1 MDLALAVFFYIFDI
15 GGKNIMN
22 YILDLDGTMMDT
34 IEDLGIAIN
43 RAFSALGFP
52 IYSKE
57 MVKTFVGNG
66 SVSFVMKSLGE
77 KQNKFEEVFELF
89 TKFYKD
95 CCTDNVKP
103 YSGVLEFLEK
113 NSGKVA
119 VLTNKPIEQTLKIL
133 GKFNLERHFTCILG
147 GDTAPEK
154 KPEPSGILKIIKDS
168 KWNLNETMMVG
179 DDIPDIGAARA
190 AGIKVAI
197 ILSGF
202 GKASEL
208 LEHKP
213 DYAFKDFEEF
223 AQKSKNNSFGAS

>member
-1 MDLALAVFFYIFDI
+1 MDLALAILFYILNLDNE
-15 GGKNIMN
+15 NIMN

-34 IEDLGIAIN
+34 VEDLGNAIN
-43 RAFSALGFP
+43 KALSALGFP

-66 SVSFVMKSLGE
+66 SVNFVMKSLGDR
-77 KQNKFEEVFELF
+77 QSKFEEVYELF
-89 TKFYKD
+89 TEFYKD
-95 CCTDNVKP
+95 CCTDNAKP
-103 YSGVLEFLEK
+103 YPGVLEFLEK

-133 GKFNLERHFTCILG
+133 GKFNLEHHFTCILG
-147 GDTAPEK
+147 GDTAPER
-154 KPEPSGILKIIKDS
+154 KPAPNGILKIIEDS
-168 KWNLNETMMVG
+168 KWNLNETIMVG

-190 AGIKVAI
+190 ASIKIAI

-202 GKASEL
+202 GNANEL
-208 LEHKP
+208 LELKP

-223 AQKSKNNSFGAS
+223 ALTAKQFS

>member
-1 MDLALAVFFYIFDI
+1 MDLVLSIFFYIFNI

-22 YILDLDGTMMDT
+22 YILDLDGTLMDT
-34 IEDLGIAIN
+34 IEDLGNAIN

-66 SVSFVMKSLGE
+66 SVNFVMKSLGE

-89 TKFYKD
+89 SNFYKD
-95 CCTDNVKP
+95 ICTDNVKP
-103 YSGVLEFLEK
+103 YPGVLEFLEK

-119 VLTNKPIEQTLKIL
+119 MLTNKPIEQTLKIL
-133 GKFNLERHFTCILG
+133 NKFNLEHHFTCILG
-147 GDTAPEK
+147 GDTAPER
-154 KPEPSGILKIIKDS
+154 KPDPSGILKIIEDS
-168 KWNLNETMMVG
+168 KWNLNETIMVG

-197 ILSGF
+197 ILGGF

-208 LEHKP
+208 LELKP
-213 DYAFKDFEEF
+213 DYAFKDFKEF
-223 AQKSKNNSFGAS
+223 AENL

>member
-1 MDLALAVFFYIFDI
+1 MDLALSILFYIFDI
-15 GGKNIMN
+15 GGENIMN
-22 YILDLDGTMMDT
+22 YILDLDGTLMDT
-34 IEDLGIAIN
+34 VEDLGNAIN
-43 RAFSALGFP
+43 SALSELGFP

-66 SVSFVMKSLGE
+66 SISFVMKSLGDR
-77 KQNKFEEVFELF
+77 QNKFEEVFELF
-89 TKFYKD
+89 SKFYKD
-95 CCTDNVKP
+95 CCTENAKP
-103 YSGVLEFLEK
+103 YPGVLDFLEK

-119 VLTNKPIEQTLKIL
+119 ILTNKPIEQTLKIL

-154 KPEPSGILKIIKDS
+154 KPDPSGILKIIEDS

-179 DDIPDIGAARA
+179 DDVPDIGAARA
-190 AGIKVAI
+190 AGVKVAV

-202 GKASEL
+202 GKPSEL

-213 DYAFKDFEEF
+213 DYAFKDFAEF
-223 AQKSKNNSFGAS
+223 AKSQNNSLSTS

>member
-1 MDLALAVFFYIFDI
+1 
-15 GGKNIMN
+15 MN

-34 IEDLGIAIN
+34 VEDLGNAIN
-43 RAFSALGFP
+43 KALSELGFP

-66 SVSFVMKSLGE
+66 SVNFVMKSLGE
-77 KQNKFEEVFELF
+77 KQNKFEEVYELF
-89 TKFYKD
+89 TNFYRD
-95 CCTDNVKP
+95 CCTEHAKP
-103 YSGVLEFLEK
+103 YPGVLEFLEK

-147 GDTAPEK
+147 GDSAPER
-154 KPEPSGILKIIKDS
+154 KPDPSGILKIIENS

-190 AGIKVAI
+190 AGVKVAI
-197 ILSGF
+197 ILGGF

-208 LEHKP
+208 LELKP

-223 AQKSKNNSFGAS
+223 TKQFS